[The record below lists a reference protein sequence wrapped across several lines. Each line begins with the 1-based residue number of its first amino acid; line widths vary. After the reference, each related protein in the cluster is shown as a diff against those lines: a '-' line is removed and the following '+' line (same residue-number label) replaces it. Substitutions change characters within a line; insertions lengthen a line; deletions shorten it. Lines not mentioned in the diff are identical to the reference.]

1 MNTSLRSQIY
11 SRMNLKDTDELIQIW
26 QLNDRREWSDEAFEI
41 VKEIL
46 VERGAPVPEQ
56 NEPIF
61 AASDLPEPTSDDG
74 LEEWEA
80 RALDDENQPEF
91 YDTLEVITLKENIN
105 KAAKA
110 VVVIYLLINL
120 TEFQWYVSVVQS
132 YFFGNYEFRPL
143 IYLIAVLLVCL
154 NAAISIAVVY
164 FPLKALA
171 HILRILME
179 MEFRSRKAA

>member
-1 MNTSLRSQIY
+1 
-11 SRMNLKDTDELIQIW
+11 MNLKDTDELIQIW

-46 VERGAPVPEQ
+46 VERGAQVPEQ
-56 NEPIF
+56 DKPTLASSEQAEP
-61 AASDLPEPTSDDG
+61 LGDDEG
-74 LEEWEA
+74 LEDWEA
-80 RALDDENQPEF
+80 KILDDENQPEF

-120 TEFQWYVSVVQS
+120 TNFQWYVSVVQS

-143 IYLIAVLLVCL
+143 IYLIAILLVCL

-179 MEFRSRKAA
+179 MEFRSRTTN